1 MNKFSLREIRIEK
14 KMTQEDLAVEVGV
27 TRQHIGLIENKTANP
42 SPAIAKKIANA
53 LDFPWT
59 RFYEEE
65 EGEDSDE

>member
-1 MNKFSLREIRIEK
+1 MKEFSLKEIRTEK
-14 KMTQEDLAVEVGV
+14 NITQEELAAEVGV

-42 SPAIAKKIANA
+42 SPTIAKKIAKV

-65 EGEDSDE
+65 EAANGY